1 MTMNTGLHRIEVTGL
16 GGLAKLTGFA
26 KLIGIGGGSAG
37 RPEQKA
43 ARTSRSGF
51 VWLTAALMIGFG
63 AWTYLSEDASNNSE
77 PLQLAAAAAPEPA
90 STAAKPDPE
99 LTTAATPVE
108 APPPAEA
115 AAAAEIPPI
124 DGLKISSQS
133 WRRGGLGSKALVTF
147 TLRNGNDYA
156 VKDIEITCAFN
167 RMDGSHL
174 TDRKRV
180 IHDTVNMKSRKTFA
194 RMHSPRNQFCRTQLR
209 VWSAR
214 PRGRSEPE
222 MPVARYF
229 LLVGGV
235 LLALL
240 FLLNEVLPQLPV
252 AERVAESGSN
262 KSVIRINSDRKWPE
276 RVVFDTNMPT
286 IVPPIAPV
294 LVAKAE
300 AAVPAPAA
308 EAAVSAQARGLQAF
322 AQLKPSEPR
331 KPEPKPQHKRR
342 IAKTRFAPPM
352 VVVAQQPRFG
362 FFANDTW

>member
-16 GGLAKLTGFA
+16 GGLAKLIGLAKLTGFA
-26 KLIGIGGGSAG
+26 KLTGIGGGSAG

-63 AWTYLSEDASNNSE
+63 AWTYLSEDASNNPE

-90 STAAKPDPE
+90 SPPATGAKPDPE

-115 AAAAEIPPI
+115 AAAVEIPPI

-194 RMHSPRNQFCRTQLR
+194 RMHVGFVNVNANKAKCS
-209 VWSAR
+209 
-214 PRGRSEPE
+214 
-222 MPVARYF
+222 
-229 LLVGGV
+229 LVT
-235 LLALL
+235 A
-240 FLLNEVLPQLPV
+240 
-252 AERVAESGSN
+252 S
-262 KSVIRINSDRKWPE
+262 
-276 RVVFDTNMPT
+276 
-286 IVPPIAPV
+286 
-294 LVAKAE
+294 
-300 AAVPAPAA
+300 
-308 EAAVSAQARGLQAF
+308 
-322 AQLKPSEPR
+322 
-331 KPEPKPQHKRR
+331 
-342 IAKTRFAPPM
+342 RF
-352 VVVAQQPRFG
+352 
-362 FFANDTW
+362 